1 MLMGVRGTAQ
11 DQPAAPMPPE
21 HHHMAQPSGSTWSW
35 ATDANVIIGYDY
47 QQRLFADFAAVES
60 QNWFMASG
68 SRNAGPGRL
77 TLTGMASLEPL
88 TIGRLVYAGDG
99 GMTRQYSFSPTG
111 ERVSFGGSPQLF
123 QTGESY
129 QGVPFVNVQHPHDL
143 IMGLGATY
151 RIATPRLRRSSAPIW
166 SDRRRSDR
174 RRSCIASRR
183 ATTLRCR
190 SPTTTWIRRTSPRGC
205 CAQAWKPVR

>member
-123 QTGESY
+123 QTGE
-129 QGVPFVNVQHPHDL
+129 
-143 IMGLGATY
+143 
-151 RIATPRLRRSSAPIW
+151 R
-166 SDRRRSDR
+166 
-174 RRSCIASRR
+174 
-183 ATTLRCR
+183 
-190 SPTTTWIRRTSPRGC
+190 
-205 CAQAWKPVR
+205 